1 MSENEKNEKEI
12 PDKMVDMMGMLLSGI
27 LSSLGKDGEEMKK
40 QWEDT
45 EGAKLKEKLLK
56 IQEESDKL
64 EEIQEESEDKSE
76 NKDKPDDEKTEDKEK
91 SEKPEEKPDESLTDF
106 CSKAFDDCG
115 DLPFLKNFAD
125 IFTTVINNVEKKK
138 ERSGSHGIAFANVFT
153 PMMESAAEEDG
164 IEFDSKTFIKTM
176 EDMGKDF
183 FDDKI
188 CEGDKLPL

>member
-27 LSSLGKDGEEMKK
+27 LSSLGKDGEGMKK

-56 IQEESDKL
+56 IQEESEDENK
-64 EEIQEESEDKSE
+64 EKDKS
-76 NKDKPDDEKTEDKEK
+76 D
-91 SEKPEEKPDESLTDF
+91 EKPDESLTDF

-115 DLPFLKNFAD
+115 DLPFLKGFANM
-125 IFTTVINNVEKKK
+125 FTTALNNVEKKK

-153 PMMESAAEEDG
+153 PMMEYAAEEDG

-188 CEGDKLPL
+188 CEGDRLPL